1 MDEFDDVDKTWLS
14 TSSIVPPLPVGA
26 RKMIRLEDVSKV
38 FGETVRAVD
47 RVSFTVER
55 GELMVLVGESGSGKT
70 TTLKM
75 INRLIEPTGGRVF
88 VAGRETRL
96 QDPVLLRRNVGYVF
110 QKIGLFPHMTVARNV
125 GIVLA
130 LDGSRNQS
138 SVSRRVDEV
147 LELVGLDPI
156 LYRDRYPKELSG
168 GQQQRVGVAR
178 ALAAKPAVVLMDE
191 PFGALDAIT
200 RSRLQKEYL
209 RLHKSLGLT
218 TLMVTH
224 DLTEA
229 FLLGDRVAVMK
240 DGRLL
245 QLDSPAQLVRFPA
258 DAYVESLLETTLS
271 QLTRLEAIAAKLRTS

>member
-1 MDEFDDVDKTWLS
+1 
-14 TSSIVPPLPVGA
+14 
-26 RKMIRLEDVSKV
+26 MIRLEDVSKV

-47 RVSFTVER
+47 RVSFTVEQ

-75 INRLIEPTGGRVF
+75 INRLVELTEGRIF
-88 VAGRETRL
+88 VSGRDTRL
-96 QDPVLLRRNVGYVF
+96 QDPVLLRRNIGYVF
-110 QKIGLFPHMTVARNV
+110 QKIGLFPHMTVAQNV
-125 GIVLA
+125 GIVSA
-130 LDGSRNQS
+130 IDGSKNKRTAT
-138 SVSRRVDEV
+138 RRIDEV
-147 LELVGLDPI
+147 LELVGLEPE
-156 LYRDRYPKELSG
+156 LYRDRYPEELSG

-178 ALAAKPAVVLMDE
+178 ALVAKPAVVLMDE

-240 DGRLL
+240 DGRLV
-245 QLDSPAQLVRFPA
+245 QSDTPAQLVRSPA
-258 DAYVESLLETTLS
+258 DAYVKSLLETTLS
-271 QLTRLEAIAAKLRTS
+271 QLTRLEAIASKDTAP